1 MEGRFSVALL
11 LAVLAAAASSVVMLL
26 EHRRPPPPTSSNDAG
41 EPPFMIVDLP
51 GNVGDTA
58 ARLALMSDDLS
69 LAAFANRTGHW
80 HVFPGNE
87 HLFPGSTTLPFG
99 NSYRDL
105 IGGLANLPNLPLGQP
120 AMLQATGALSDYTTA
135 IADDNGAMETL
146 KRGLATMTVATSET
160 QRLQP
165 IWDALAEGSDSGEVR
180 VTSEHL
186 PYIEHWDTICYEIL
200 RAERNGVWDG
210 PFTDLLREHA
220 NIKSKEEALA
230 IVGAI
235 TNSTLSDLMVAHA
248 RRA

>member
-11 LAVLAAAASSVVMLL
+11 LAVLAAAASSLVMLL
-26 EHRRPPPPTSSNDAG
+26 EHRRTPLPTSSNAD
-41 EPPFMIVDLP
+41 EPPFIVVDLR
-51 GNVGDTA
+51 GNAGDT
-58 ARLALMSDDLS
+58 ARLALMSHDLS
-69 LAAFANRTGHW
+69 LAGFANRTGHW
-80 HVFPGNE
+80 HLFPGHE

-105 IGGLANLPNLPLGQP
+105 IGGLANLPNLPFGQP

-146 KRGLATMTVATSET
+146 KRGLATMTVAASET

-165 IWDALAEGSDSGEVR
+165 IWDALAEGWDSGEVR
-180 VTSEHL
+180 VPAEHL

-220 NIKSKEEALA
+220 NIKSMEEALA